1 MSKNKPKETI
11 EYVIRL
17 QDKERMLLDEFM
29 FSYRLQAANPAA
41 IIGLLKD
48 PTELIQLLYSL
59 AIIAELFGFDT
70 PLPTPSDLPA
80 FINFLQNKGLKQDQ
94 PKSESNPSI
103 LELLQKLWLGELGGF
118 PGGY

>member
-17 QDKERMLLDEFM
+17 QDKERMLRDEFM

-70 PLPTPSDLPA
+70 PLPTPSDVPA
-80 FINFLQNKGLKQDQ
+80 FINFITAKGLKRDQ

-103 LELLQKLWLGELGGF
+103 LEVLTKLWSGDLGGF